1 MRTIVYTKNEIMSYC
16 ENKLSE
22 IKDFY
27 SDYINEIEHNHGK
40 AHLTLF
46 FYDKGKFYKN
56 PRFPK
61 GIIKLC
67 VMMFPENYS
76 VNTATKNKLCQKFYS
91 NIGKFKRNDKDGYYL
106 QIDKHEDLSLTAFI
120 KSKALR
126 LQRYDAGT
134 ALKENFSDL
143 LRAVVHFRR
152 YGSDFKRT
160 YRKFNLA
167 WILIVII
174 ILIFILRI
182 ITPRYHPSLK

>member
-1 MRTIVYTKNEIMSYC
+1 MGTTVYTKNEIMSCC

-27 SDYINEIEHNHGK
+27 SEYIDKIEQNHGK
-40 AHLTLF
+40 AVLTLF
-46 FYDKGKFYKN
+46 FYGNGKFYKN
-56 PRFPK
+56 PRSKK

-67 VMMFPENYS
+67 VMIFPENYS
-76 VNTATKNKLCQKFYS
+76 VNTATENALCQKFYS
-91 NIGKFKRNDKDGYYL
+91 NIGKYQRNDEEGYYL
-106 QIDKHEDLSLTAFI
+106 QLNKREDLSMTAFI

-126 LQRYDAGT
+126 LQRYEAET
-134 ALKENFSDL
+134 ALKERFSDL
-143 LRAVVHFRR
+143 LRAVIHFGR

-167 WILIVII
+167 WVLIVII
-174 ILIFILRI
+174 IVIFILRI